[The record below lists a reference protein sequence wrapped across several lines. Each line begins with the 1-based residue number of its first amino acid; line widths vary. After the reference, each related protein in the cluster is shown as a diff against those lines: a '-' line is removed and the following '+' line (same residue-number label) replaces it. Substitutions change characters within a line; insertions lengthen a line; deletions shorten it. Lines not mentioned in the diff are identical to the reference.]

1 MTQRSSKGSNMIEKP
16 IALVIK
22 EHRASLL
29 SMSGILGIG
38 QGGSPKE
45 PHITVYVQS
54 KNSDICPLI
63 PSVLE
68 GYPVVIKETGD
79 IEAL

>member
-1 MTQRSSKGSNMIEKP
+1 MIEKP

-22 EHRASLL
+22 EHRSSLL
-29 SMSGILGIG
+29 AISGILGIG
-38 QGGSPKE
+38 QGGSPKD

-54 KNSDICPLI
+54 KNFRICPLI
-63 PSVLE
+63 PSVLD
-68 GYPVVIKETGD
+68 GYPVVIQETGD

>member
-1 MTQRSSKGSNMIEKP
+1 MIEKP
-16 IALVIK
+16 IAQVIE
-22 EHRASLL
+22 EHRTSLI
-29 SMSGILGIG
+29 SISGILGIG
-38 QGGSPKE
+38 QGGSPKD
-45 PHITVYVQS
+45 PHITVYIQS

-68 GYPVVIKETGD
+68 GYPVVIKETGG